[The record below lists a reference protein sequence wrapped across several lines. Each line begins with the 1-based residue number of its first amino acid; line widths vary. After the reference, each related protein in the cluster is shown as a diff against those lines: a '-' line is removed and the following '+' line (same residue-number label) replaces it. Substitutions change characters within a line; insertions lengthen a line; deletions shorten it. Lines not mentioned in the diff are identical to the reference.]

1 MRPHR
6 TDGISLSFGLIF
18 LLVAV
23 WWAAAQ
29 VVDVRLPAAGWLV
42 AGALIL
48 FGTIGLLGAIRS
60 GRRPEVPAPVQA
72 EAQVETPGDL
82 PPEMHA
88 DIVREL
94 MDNPADRV
102 DLHPAYLKHPVP
114 SAPPAQDAVDT
125 DEPTAEVTRVD
136 LEKGEKQ

>member
-23 WWAAAQ
+23 WWAVAQ
-29 VVDVRLPAAGWLV
+29 IVNVRLPAAGWLV

-60 GRRPEVPAPVQA
+60 GRRAEVPAPVMA
-72 EAQVETPGDL
+72 EASVETPGDL

-94 MDNPADRV
+94 LHNPADRV
-102 DLHPAYLKHPVP
+102 DLQP
-114 SAPPAQDAVDT
+114 QDEA
-125 DEPTAEVTRVD
+125 R
-136 LEKGEKQ
+136 KQD

>member
-23 WWAAAQ
+23 WWAVAQ
-29 VVDVRLPAAGWLV
+29 IVNVRLPAAGWLV

-102 DLHPAYLKHPVP
+102 DLNPAYLKHPVP
-114 SAPPAQDAVDT
+114 PET
-125 DEPTAEVTRVD
+125 EEPTAEVTRVD
-136 LEKGEKQ
+136 LEKDDKK